1 MRRVRHGEEV
11 RFANRLYHVM
21 QTDHSAVPLHVG
33 RYAEIFDVSR
43 NDSNFSPELR
53 RYRTYNICQAARWSL
68 AVPGDFLCVGVSFG
82 VTPRTVFEFLDFAA
96 TGRTYHLVDSFNEP
110 AGSVF
115 NNDPDLIRR
124 QYPRDARVII
134 HRAAAP
140 EGIPGGP
147 FAFAH
152 FDIGGG
158 DAEIASAPLVY
169 ERLTPGGIVTF
180 DAFSVTSATTRAYSR
195 AFAAMNVEPFWLPSG
210 QVMLKKA

>member
-1 MRRVRHGEEV
+1 VARHGEEV
-11 RFANRLYHVM
+11 RYANRRYHVM
-21 QTDHSAVPLHVG
+21 ETDHSAVPLHTG
-33 RYAEIFDVSR
+33 RYAEIFERVSR
-43 NDSNFSPELR
+43 NDPNFSPELR

-82 VTPRTVFEFLDFAA
+82 VTPRTVFEFLDFAP
-96 TGRTYHLVDSFNEP
+96 TGRTYHLVDPFNAP

-115 NNDPDLIRR
+115 NNDPDLVRR
-124 QYPRDARVII
+124 QYPPDALVVI

-140 EGIPGGP
+140 EGIPSGP

-152 FDIGGG
+152 LHIGGG

-180 DAFSVTSATTRAYSR
+180 DAFSSTSAATHAYSR

>member
-1 MRRVRHGEEV
+1 
-11 RFANRLYHVM
+11 M
-21 QTDHSAVPLHVG
+21 QTDIPAIPLHVG
-33 RYAEIFDVSR
+33 RYAEIWERVSR
-43 NDSNFSPELR
+43 NDPHFDPELR

-96 TGRTYHLVDSFNEP
+96 TSRTYHLVDHFNAP
-110 AGSVF
+110 VGGVY
-115 NNDPDLIRR
+115 NNDPDLVRR

-152 FDIGGG
+152 FHIGGG
-158 DAEIASAPLVY
+158 DAEIVSIPLVY
-169 ERLTPGGIVTF
+169 DRLTPGGIVTF
-180 DAFSVTSATTRAYSR
+180 DAFSVTSALTRA
-195 AFAAMNVEPFWLPSG
+195 
-210 QVMLKKA
+210 